1 MKQDQDI
8 ETLLAK
14 YYEGESTL
22 AEEQQLRA
30 FFQNEALPSQW
41 QAEAEAFRYFAATR
55 QQQPSLGVSSRVVA
69 NLTSQTPV
77 RALSRW
83 GWRVAASVALLAGG
97 FVGGM
102 FYTNQRSLSG
112 ETAPTVTVKKV
123 LAFEA
128 MPRTSASER
137 IQAVNASYSLAQT
150 DQELTQLLINTLN
163 FDENV
168 NVRLA
173 ACQALLRLEEAPT
186 VREALIQSL
195 KIQTD
200 PHVQI
205 ALIEALV
212 ALREQRAVAEMQR
225 LAENQQALDV
235 VRLKATEGL
244 TQLARTGP
252 ESTT

>member
-22 AEEQQLRA
+22 DEEKQLSA
-30 FFQNEALPSQW
+30 FFENELLSSQW
-41 QAEAEAFRYFAATR
+41 QAEAEAFRYFAGLR
-55 QQQPSLGVSSRVVA
+55 KEQPSLGVSSRVVA
-69 NLTSQTPV
+69 QLTSQNRV
-77 RALSRW
+77 HALSRW
-83 GWRVAASVALLAGG
+83 GLRVAASVVLLAGG
-97 FVGGM
+97 FVGGLL
-102 FYTNQRSLSG
+102 YTHQW
-112 ETAPTVTVKKV
+112 APPSEPAPVITMKKV

-137 IQAVNASYSLAQT
+137 IQAVNQSYRLAQT

-163 FDENV
+163 FDDNV

-200 PHVQI
+200 PHIQI

-212 ALREQRAVAEMQR
+212 GLHEQRAVAEMQR
-225 LAENQQALDV
+225 LAENQRALDV

-244 TQLARTGP
+244 TRLARTGP

>member
-14 YYEGESTL
+14 YYEGESTVD
-22 AEEQQLRA
+22 EEQQLRA
-30 FFQNEALPSQW
+30 FFGNEVLSSQW
-41 QAEAEAFRYFAATR
+41 QAEAEAFRYFTGMR
-55 QQQPSLGVSSRVVA
+55 KEQPSIGVSSRVVA
-69 NLTSQTPV
+69 KLTSQT
-77 RALSRW
+77 RIDSLNRWSR
-83 GWRVAASVALLAGG
+83 RVAASMALLAGG
-97 FVGGM
+97 FVGGLL
-102 FYTNQRSLSG
+102 YTHQRAPSG
-112 ETAPTVTVKKV
+112 ETAPAVTMKKV

-137 IQAVNASYSLAQT
+137 IQAVNQSYRLAQT

-163 FDENV
+163 FDDNV

-212 ALREQRAVAEMQR
+212 ALREQRAMAEMQR
-225 LAENQQALDV
+225 LAENQRALDV

-244 TQLARTGP
+244 TRLAEIGP
-252 ESTT
+252 GSTT